1 MKLDTGMVLWYMN
14 QHNDNILQ
22 LQNTL
27 CNTMQQKQHVITMT
41 HDANTLWF
49 QSTLCN
55 TMQQIHVITMTHDAK
70 TR

>member
-41 HDANTLWF
+41 HDANTL
-49 QSTLCN
+49 
-55 TMQQIHVITMTHDAK
+55 
-70 TR
+70 